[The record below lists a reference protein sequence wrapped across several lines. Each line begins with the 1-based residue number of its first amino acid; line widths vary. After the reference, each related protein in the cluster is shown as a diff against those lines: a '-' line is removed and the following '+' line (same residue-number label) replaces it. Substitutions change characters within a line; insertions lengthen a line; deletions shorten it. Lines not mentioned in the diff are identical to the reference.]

1 MPDSNPLTD
10 IHTIVETQNNTT
22 MKLQF
27 LTLDY
32 IKQHSRICGDCE
44 NEILVLYAKGA
55 ENNLLRLC
63 DRTYDELVAMGGGTF
78 PEELMIAG
86 LMLVDVLYSHRSPQ
100 EAIKLSDVAYT
111 FEFYAKPFMKL

>member
-1 MPDSNPLTD
+1 MPDSNPLTS
-10 IHTIVETQNNTT
+10 ICTIIETQNNAT

-86 LMLVDVLYSHRSPQ
+86 LLLVDVLYSHRSPQ
-100 EAIKLSDVAYT
+100 EAVKLSDVAYT